1 MDQLTLRLAL
11 LRVQWYGNNS
21 NIMCCM
27 DDCSISL
34 GLLAFSQKTQSLLDI
49 ITFGECSLRNHFL
62 NLSFYWLLEFTKND
76 FEKCQKSNF
85 KKFTNQKCNGNNN
98 N

>member
-1 MDQLTLRLAL
+1 MDQLTLRLA

-49 ITFGECSLRNHFL
+49 IAFGECNLRNI
-62 NLSFYWLLEFTKND
+62 S
-76 FEKCQKSNF
+76 
-85 KKFTNQKCNGNNN
+85 
-98 N
+98 